1 MTAVAPPPRP
11 PATRPDPGPSLY
23 MMLDPA
29 VMADPYPLYR
39 RLREHDPVHW
49 DPFMHSW
56 VVTGYRDALAVL
68 RGFSAARAPRPE
80 RLERAGLG
88 ALAPIARLM
97 SRQMLFMDPPD
108 HTRLQRACAA
118 AFTPRRVERLR
129 ARVRRIADGLLDAV
143 LERGEMD
150 AIGDFAAPLPAI
162 VTADLLGVPAEDHR
176 RLKAWSEALAEMVG
190 NAQHAPHRLRHLLAA
205 LDEMTDYFR
214 AAMREQER
222 RPREGLLGLLMAAEA
237 DGARL
242 GEEDVLATVLLALV
256 GGQETTTNLI
266 GTGLL
271 TLLRAPDALARWR
284 DDPAVGASA
293 VEELLRHVSPT
304 QHTARIA
311 PADTAL
317 GGKTIRAGDPVT
329 VVLAAANRDPARF
342 ADPDRLR
349 LTRPDNRHLAFGW
362 AAHFCPG
369 APLARMEGAI
379 AFEALLRR
387 LRGLAL
393 ADPAPAWRD
402 ILILRGLVSLEVTFA
417 PGRRDDAKGK
427 M

>member
-1 MTAVAPPPRP
+1 MAPPSRP
-11 PATRPDPGPSLY
+11 APPRPDPGPSLY

-56 VVTGYRDALAVL
+56 VVTGYDDVVAVL
-68 RGFSAARAPRPE
+68 RGFSADRAPRPE

-97 SRQMLFMDPPD
+97 SRQMLFMDPPG
-108 HTRLQRACAA
+108 HTRLQRACAS

-129 ARVRRIADGLLDAV
+129 ARVRQIADGLLDAV
-143 LERGEMD
+143 LPRGEMD
-150 AIGDFAAPLPAI
+150 VIGDFAAPLPAI
-162 VTADLLGVPAEDHR
+162 VTAELLGVPAEDHR
-176 RLKAWSEALAEMVG
+176 RIKAWSEALAEMVG
-190 NAQHAPHRLRHLLAA
+190 NAQHAPDRLRHLLAD
-205 LDEMTDYFR
+205 LDEMTAYFT
-214 AAMREQER
+214 AAMREHER

-242 GEEDVLATVLLALV
+242 SEEEVLAMALLVLI

-271 TLLRAPDALARWR
+271 TLLRTPDALARLR
-284 DDPAVGASA
+284 DDPGIGASA
-293 VEELLRHVSPT
+293 TEELLRHVSPT

-311 PADTAL
+311 PADTVL

-342 ADPDRLR
+342 ADPDRLD

-362 AAHFCPG
+362 ATHFCLG
-369 APLARMEGAI
+369 APLARMEGTI
-379 AFEALLRR
+379 ALAALLRR

-393 ADPAPAWRD
+393 ADPTPAWRD
-402 ILILRGLVSLEVTFA
+402 VLILRGLVSLRVTFA
-417 PGRRDDAKGK
+417 PGRPDDPEQE